1 MSESASAAPS
11 SSRKRLVRLGLL
23 LAVVLA
29 VALSQAAILSWVA
42 GHLAPWAA
50 ARSGYDLR
58 AERVRTAISSP
69 LLLEKVELTS
79 ANGTSL
85 RAERVEVCW
94 TAPWQWLQSPRRWVQ
109 KVEVSELAGTAM
121 IERPAVVMSPAQGG
135 VVTSSA
141 PSLALIPQVLDL
153 TSSRLTLRH
162 GPHALMLE
170 GVVGRLDEAAPGD
183 WQAARVTFRRGDWQ
197 KEWSNRRAVTGWN
210 SGRLY
215 LADLSL
221 AENVTID
228 AFSAALVGPPAASLA
243 STMFGGYVQADWAL
257 DEAAT
262 KLSVNAWNLSLE
274 EADKFLSWPGGLK
287 GRIDAAKLTFNGD
300 PQNPADAQLALR
312 AEVRDF
318 AVGSRAFGEGKLGLS
333 LAGRKL
339 QVDQFLLRQ
348 PSNLVDLSGWVEIP
362 AADRPWRETPFQ
374 AAWRVEVGDLGAL
387 AALAGDR
394 WKISSGGLQAHG
406 SAAGSASDSNGW
418 SSLRAWNLRL
428 RGMTVDWAQADAVSA
443 GRDIT
448 LGGIEAW
455 SGVNFLRGEGRV
467 SVAERVSYQGRLELR
482 VREIARYL
490 EPLGRFAPDWARE
503 GGVLLFWEGDGAG
516 AAHSGV
522 ASLELVRFTGDLN
535 PVPINANLAATYSP
549 GNIYVSRFLLDR
561 GLFSLSS
568 SLYFGA
574 KGLSVQDIQL
584 FSRRTR
590 LLRGEL
596 FLPISLE
603 AVLNRR
609 PWSETIM
616 TSKDVYAS
624 VRSEDLELGSLVELF
639 GQETSLRGR
648 VDLRLDASGPW
659 ENALVDGYL
668 TVEGL
673 RAKFPALSLPPSRAE
688 LTLQVKDVRAS
699 VAAKLH
705 PDGAKPVRFT
715 ASLPLMGDGPD
726 GGWTMIDGRLPWEM
740 HLAVPSLDLGS
751 FGPKLGGFRF
761 ADGKVSGDI
770 KASRTAAEPHLD
782 GMIEWTGGRLEFA
795 QGWGPLVDLQT
806 KVAFAGT
813 QANLETTRATMGEG
827 ALDLGGRVDFR
838 EMERPVYDLFARGT
852 NLRFFR
858 SEDLLLQG
866 NLELTAKGGAD
877 AGSVEGAVDLVG
889 SRVLRQLEI
898 VPQTAPSPQPAEI
911 SAPWAFNQPPFAGWK
926 ALVRLTSSQ
935 PVPVGADQ
943 DAGLL
948 RPDFQIEGALGQP
961 LISGSLG
968 IERLRVK
975 VPSGA
980 SFNVLG
986 TVRLTADQP
995 WQPLLD
1001 LSGVGQAGAFQVTM
1015 RASGPLSKG
1024 IVALSSAPPLRG
1036 SQLVLLL
1043 NTGIA
1048 PMADALE
1055 SGSGALLVD
1064 PLFGRRSTA
1073 PAVADWHPPG
1083 PAQEAGFRWNFR

>member
-1 MSESASAAPS
+1 MSESASAASPP
-11 SSRKRLVRLGLL
+11 SRKRLVRLGLL
-23 LAVVLA
+23 LAVLLA
-29 VALSQAAILSWVA
+29 VAFSQAAILSWVA
-42 GHLAPWAA
+42 GHLVPWVS

-58 AERVRTAISSP
+58 VGRVRAAISSP
-69 LLLEKVELTS
+69 LVLEQVELAG

-85 RAERVEVCW
+85 RAERVEVLW

-109 KVEVSELAGTAM
+109 KVEVRELAGTVV
-121 IERPAVVMSPAQGG
+121 IERPAVVTSAAPRAEA
-135 VVTSSA
+135 TSSV
-141 PSLALIPQVLDL
+141 PSLALVPQLLDL
-153 TSSRLTLRH
+153 TSSKLVLRH
-162 GPHALMLE
+162 GPHVLIFE
-170 GVVGRLDEAAPGD
+170 GMAGRLDEAAPGD
-183 WQAARVTFRRGDWQ
+183 WQAARVMFRRGDWQ
-197 KEWSNRRAVTGWN
+197 KEWSNLRAVTGWN
-210 SGRLY
+210 SGSLY

-221 AENVTID
+221 AENVTLD
-228 AFSAALVGPPAASLA
+228 AFSFALVGPPTARLA
-243 STMFGGYVQADWAL
+243 STMFGGFVQADFVL
-257 DEAAT
+257 DEAAM

-274 EADKFLSWPGGLK
+274 EAGGFLLWPGEWK
-287 GRIDAAKLTFNGD
+287 GRVDAAKLTFNGD
-300 PQNPADAQLALR
+300 PQHPAEAQLALR

-318 AVGSRAFGEGKLGLS
+318 AAGARVFEEGKLGLS

-339 QVDQFLLRQ
+339 QLDQFLLRQ

-362 AADRPWRETPFQ
+362 AANRPWREAPFQ
-374 AAWRVEVGDLGAL
+374 ATWRVEVGDLSAL

-394 WKISSGGLQAHG
+394 WKVAAGGLEAHG
-406 SAAGSASDSNGW
+406 SAAGTASDSNGW
-418 SSLRAWNLRL
+418 SSLRVWNLRM

-455 SGVNFLRGEGRV
+455 SGVNFLRGDGRV
-467 SVAERVSYQGRLELR
+467 SVAEKVSYQGRLELR

-549 GNIYVSRFLLDR
+549 GNVYVSRFLLDR
-561 GLFSLSS
+561 GLLSLSS

-596 FLPISLE
+596 FLPVSLE

-616 TSKDVYAS
+616 TAKDVYAS

-659 ENALVDGYL
+659 ENALVDGHL

-673 RAKFPALSLPPSRAE
+673 RAKFPSLSLPPSRAE
-688 LTLQVKDVRAS
+688 LTLQVKDCRAS

-705 PDGAKPVRFT
+705 PDGAKPVQLT
-715 ASLPLMGDGPD
+715 ANLPLMGDGAD

-740 HLAVPSLDLGS
+740 HLAIPSLDLGS
-751 FGPKLGGFRF
+751 FGPKLGAFRL
-761 ADGKVSGDI
+761 ADGKVSGDL

-782 GMIEWTGGRLEFA
+782 GMIEWTDGRLEFA
-795 QGWGPLVDLQT
+795 KGWEPLVDLQT

-827 ALDLGGRVDFR
+827 ALDLGGRIDFR

-866 NLELTAKGGAD
+866 KMELTANGGSG
-877 AGSVEGAVDLVG
+877 AGSVEGAVDLAG
-889 SRVLRQLEI
+889 SRVLRRLEI
-898 VPQTAPSPQPAEI
+898 VPQTASAPEPAGV
-911 SAPWAFNQPPFAGWK
+911 STPWAFSQPPFAGWST
-926 ALVRLTSSQ
+926 LVRLTSSQ

-948 RPDFQIEGALGQP
+948 RPDLQIEGAFGQP
-961 LISGSLG
+961 SISGSLG
-968 IERLRVK
+968 IESLKVG

-980 SFNVLG
+980 SFNVIG
-986 TVRLTADQP
+986 TVRLTSEQP

-1001 LSGVGQAGAFQVTM
+1001 LSGSGQAGAFQVTM
-1015 RASGPLSKG
+1015 RASGPLTNG
-1024 IVALSSAPPLRG
+1024 VLALAAAPSLRA

-1048 PMADALE
+1048 PMADGLDNGPGELAAE
-1055 SGSGALLVD
+1055 RV
-1064 PLFGRRSTA
+1064 FGRGVTA
-1073 PAVADWHPPG
+1073 PAAAEWHLPG
-1083 PAQEAGFRWNFR
+1083 PAVEAGFRWDLR